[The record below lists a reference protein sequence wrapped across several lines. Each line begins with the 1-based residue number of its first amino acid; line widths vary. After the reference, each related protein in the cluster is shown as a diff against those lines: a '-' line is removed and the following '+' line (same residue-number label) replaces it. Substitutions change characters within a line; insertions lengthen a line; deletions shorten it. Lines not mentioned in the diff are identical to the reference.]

1 MSFRAATGAEAAA
14 IAAFLRL
21 YLDQAMF
28 PLSNLTHHG
37 MGRDGRYQMRFW
49 LREGGGRIVAVL
61 GLSAMGMVLPV
72 LPGQGEG
79 DLRPL
84 RDMLAGE
91 AVEGI
96 IGPVD
101 WAAPLQSALGLTSA
115 PVDHRAD
122 EPGFVLDLANL
133 ILPAAQSLTL
143 APLTDAHRPLALDW
157 RARYREE
164 VMGTP
169 PARSRAI
176 AAGDID
182 TYIARDSHR
191 LLLCDGTPVAMTG
204 FNAELPEAVQVGG
217 VYTPPGMR
225 GRGYARAAVA
235 LHLDQARQTGI
246 PRAVLFAAS
255 DAAARAYTAIGFRPA
270 GRMAMIF
277 FAPGTRIA

>member
-1 MSFRAATGAEAAA
+1 MSFRAATGGEAAA

-37 MGRDGRYQMRFW
+37 MGREGRYQMRFW
-49 LREGGGRIVAVL
+49 LREDGGRIVAAL

-84 RDMLAGE
+84 RGLLAGE

-96 IGPVD
+96 IGPPD
-101 WAAPLQSALGLTSA
+101 WAAPLQSALGLTCA

-122 EPGFVLDLANL
+122 EPGFALDLASL
-133 ILPAAQSLTL
+133 ILPADPSLTL
-143 APLTDAHRPLALDW
+143 APLTAAHRPLALDW

-169 PARSRAI
+169 PARSRTI
-176 AAGDID
+176 AAQDID
-182 TYIARDSHR
+182 TYMARDSHR
-191 LLLCDGTPVAMTG
+191 LLISDGQPVAMTG

-217 VYTPPGMR
+217 VYTPPEVR

-235 LHLDQARQTGI
+235 LHLDQARRTGTT
-246 PRAVLFAAS
+246 RAVLFAAS

-270 GRMAMIF
+270 GRMAMILF
-277 FAPGTRIA
+277 PPGTRIA

>member
-1 MSFRAATGAEAAA
+1 MSFRAATGGMRDA

-37 MGRDGRYQMRFW
+37 MGREGRYQMRFW
-49 LREGGGRIVAVL
+49 LREGGGRIVAAL

-96 IGPVD
+96 IGPID
-101 WAAPLQSALGLTSA
+101 WAAPLQSALGLTRA

-122 EPGFVLDLANL
+122 EPGFALDLARL
-133 ILPAAQSLTL
+133 ILPADPSLAL

-204 FNAELPEAVQVGG
+204 FNAELPEAVRVGR
-217 VYTPPGMR
+217 VFAPTKMR
-225 GRGYARAAVA
+225 GRCYSRAAVA
-235 LHLDQARQTGI
+235 LHLDEARRTGM

-255 DAAARAYTAIGFRPA
+255 DAAARAYIVIGFRPA
-270 GRMAMIF
+270 GRMAMTLL
-277 FAPGTRIA
+277 APGTRIA

>member
-1 MSFRAATGAEAAA
+1 MSFRAATGGEGEA

-37 MGRDGRYQMRFW
+37 MGREGRYQMRFW
-49 LREGGGRIVAVL
+49 LREDGGRIVAAL

-84 RDMLAGE
+84 RGLLAGE
-91 AVEGI
+91 TVEGI
-96 IGPVD
+96 IGPVG
-101 WAAPLQSALGLTSA
+101 WAEPLQSALGLAEA

-122 EPGFVLDLANL
+122 EPGFALDLADL
-133 ILPAAQSLTL
+133 ILPVDPSLTL

-169 PARSRAI
+169 PARSHAI
-176 AAGDID
+176 AVEDID

-191 LLLCDGTPVAMTG
+191 LLISGGRPVAMTG
-204 FNAELPEAVQVGG
+204 FNADLPEAVQVGG
-217 VYTPPGMR
+217 VYTPPEMR
-225 GRGYARAAVA
+225 GRGHARAAVA
-235 LHLDQARQTGI
+235 LHLDQARRTGI
-246 PRAVLFAAS
+246 RRAVLFAAS

-270 GRMAMIF
+270 GRMVMILF
-277 FAPGTRIA
+277 PPGTRIA